1 MHEVPVDLENHEV
14 EALSMGM
21 GIVIHPHHLRHG
33 GKHLLV
39 LHPTSLKKMHQAHQK
54 RKHHLLKLKKG
65 EGLWDLLKGGY
76 NAVYK
81 TVKPYIPK
89 LGEHAGAKAGKMMA
103 GVLASKFDLD
113 PEMAEEIGSRLGGMA
128 GNQAGKYI
136 TSGHTDKG
144 YSHDKIYD
152 TVRGTV
158 DEVVP
163 PRQSGRKKTRQEM
176 LMGGAIK
183 GQYSSH
189 RAIVEPPTET
199 VIAQLG
205 SPYARTQSA
214 QMNPPVPIRNQNG
227 GYNPLGKPVGGIM
240 SGGSFAP
247 AGGGGIH
254 HRRRHNKT
262 YIAI

>member
-1 MHEVPVDLENHEV
+1 MHEIPVDLGKHEI

-39 LHPTSLKKMHQAHQK
+39 LHPTTLKKLKQSHDK

-65 EGLWDLLKGGY
+65 EGIWDLLKGGY
-76 NAVYK
+76 SAVYDA
-81 TVKPYIPK
+81 VKPYVPK
-89 LGEHAGAKAGKMMA
+89 LGEQAGAKAGKMMA
-103 GVLASKFDLD
+103 QVLAEKFDLD
-113 PEMAEEIGSRLGGMA
+113 PKIAEELGARLGGMA

-136 TSGHTDKG
+136 TSGDTDKG
-144 YSHDKIYD
+144 YRHDNIYD
-152 TVRGTV
+152 TVKGAV

-163 PRQSGRKKTRQEM
+163 PQSGRKKTRAEM
-176 LMGGAIK
+176 LRGGAIK
-183 GQYSSH
+183 GQYSSS
-189 RAIVEPPTET
+189 RGIVEPPTET
-199 VIAQLG
+199 TIAQLG

-247 AGGGGIH
+247 AGGGGIR

-262 YIAI
+262 YVAI